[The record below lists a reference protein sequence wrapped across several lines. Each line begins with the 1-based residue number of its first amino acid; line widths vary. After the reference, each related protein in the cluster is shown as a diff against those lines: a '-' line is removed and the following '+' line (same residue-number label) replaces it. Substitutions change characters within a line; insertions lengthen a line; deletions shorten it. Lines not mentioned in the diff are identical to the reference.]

1 MRFLTQILAK
11 AGITV
16 DGTATL
22 NNIANATTDTDKF
35 LVSDSGVIKYR
46 TGAQLMSD
54 LMDRMQ
60 SDYDFNI
67 SGIKNSVNKTFVL
80 SANYISGTTKVY
92 INGIRLTPGAEYDYV
107 EAGTNQITFTNAP
120 DSGDLIIVD
129 YIKS

>member
-22 NNIANATTDTDKF
+22 NNLANATTDTDKF

-80 SANYISGTTKVY
+80 SANYMSGTTKVY
-92 INGIRLTPGAEYDYV
+92 MNGIRLTPGAEYDYV

-120 DSGDLIIVD
+120 DPGDLIVVD

>member
-22 NNIANATTDTDKF
+22 NNLGNATTDTDKF

-54 LMDRMQ
+54 LMGQMQ

-67 SGIKNSVNKTFVL
+67 AGTKNSVNKTFIL
-80 SANYISGTTKVY
+80 SSNFMTGTTRVY
-92 INGIRLTPGAEYDYV
+92 INGIRLTPGAGYDYV
-107 EAGTNQITFTNAP
+107 EASTNQIIFTNSP
-120 DSGDLIIVD
+120 DPGDLILVD

>member
-22 NNIANATTDTDKF
+22 NNLANASTDTDKF

-67 SGIKNSVNKTFVL
+67 AGNRNSINKTFVL
-80 SANYISGTTKVY
+80 SANYMTGTTRVY
-92 INGIRLTPGAEYDYV
+92 MNGIRLTPGAEYDYV

-120 DSGDLIIVD
+120 DPGDQIVVD

>member
-22 NNIANATTDTDKF
+22 NNLANASTDTDKF

-67 SGIKNSVNKTFVL
+67 GGTKNSVNKTFVL
-80 SANYISGTTKVY
+80 SANFMSGTTKVY

-120 DSGDLIIVD
+120 DPGDLIVVD

>member
-35 LVSDSGVIKYR
+35 LVSDSGVVKYR

>member
-22 NNIANATTDTDKF
+22 NNLANATTDTDKF

-67 SGIKNSVNKTFVL
+67 GGTKNSVNKTFVL
-80 SANYISGTTKVY
+80 SANYMSGTTKVY
-92 INGIRLTPGAEYDYV
+92 MNGIRLTPGAEYDYI

-120 DSGDLIIVD
+120 DPGDLIVVD

>member
-22 NNIANATTDTDKF
+22 NNLANAAADTDRF
-35 LVSDSGVIKYR
+35 LVSDSGVVKYR

-60 SDYDFNI
+60 SDYDYNI
-67 SGIKNSVNKTFVL
+67 GGTKNSINKTFIL
-80 SANYISGTTKVY
+80 SSNYIAGSTRVY

-107 EAGTNQITFTNAP
+107 EGGTNQITFTNAP
-120 DSGDLIIVD
+120 DPGDLIVVD
-129 YIKS
+129 YIKL

>member
-22 NNIANATTDTDKF
+22 NNLANAAADTDRF
-35 LVSDSGVIKYR
+35 LVSDSGVVKYR

-60 SDYDFNI
+60 SDYDYNI
-67 SGIKNSVNKTFVL
+67 GGTKNSTNKTFIL
-80 SANYISGTTKVY
+80 SSNYIAGSTRVY
-92 INGIRLTPGAEYDYV
+92 MNGIRLTPGAEYDYV
-107 EAGTNQITFTNAP
+107 EAGTNQITFANAP
-120 DSGDLIIVD
+120 DPGDLIVVD

>member
-22 NNIANATTDTDKF
+22 NNLANATTDTDKF

-67 SGIKNSVNKTFVL
+67 GGTKNSVNKTFVL
-80 SANYISGTTKVY
+80 SANYMSGTTKVY
-92 INGIRLTPGAEYDYV
+92 MNGIRLTPGAEYDYV

-120 DSGDLIIVD
+120 DPGDLIVVD

>member
-22 NNIANATTDTDKF
+22 NNLANASTDTDKF

-67 SGIKNSVNKTFVL
+67 GGTKNSVNKTFVL
-80 SANYISGTTKVY
+80 SANYIAGTTKVY
-92 INGIRLTPGAEYDYV
+92 MNGIRLTPGAEYDYV

-120 DSGDLIIVD
+120 DPGDLIVVD